1 MEYGCELVRFAD
13 ALMKPDP
20 AKLATARDA
29 VAERLS
35 PEAVTTASAIGGNFS
50 MLDRVANAIGI
61 SVDAMIVKPT
71 ADFRESLGINTF
83 PSAVNTL
90 G

>member
-1 MEYGCELVRFAD
+1 
-13 ALMKPDP
+13 MKPDTEE
-20 AKLATARDA
+20 LAAARAA
-29 VAERLS
+29 VAERLG
-35 PEAVTTASAIGGNFS
+35 PDGVTTASIIGAHFS
-50 MLDRVANAIGI
+50 MLDRIANAIGI
-61 SVDAMIVKPT
+61 SVDPMIVKPT

>member
-1 MEYGCELVRFAD
+1 MTPDTAELA
-13 ALMKPDP
+13 A
-20 AKLATARDA
+20 ARDA
-29 VAERLS
+29 VAERLG
-35 PEAVTTASAIGGNFS
+35 PDAVTSASIICANFS

-61 SVDAMIVKPT
+61 SVDSMIVKPT

>member
-1 MEYGCELVRFAD
+1 MEHGCELVRFAG
-13 ALMKPDP
+13 ALMKPDTEE
-20 AKLATARDA
+20 LAAARAA
-29 VAERLS
+29 VAERLG
-35 PEAVTTASAIGGNFS
+35 PDGVTTASIIGAHFS
-50 MLDRVANAIGI
+50 MLDRIANAIGI
-61 SVDAMIVKPT
+61 SVDPMIVKPT